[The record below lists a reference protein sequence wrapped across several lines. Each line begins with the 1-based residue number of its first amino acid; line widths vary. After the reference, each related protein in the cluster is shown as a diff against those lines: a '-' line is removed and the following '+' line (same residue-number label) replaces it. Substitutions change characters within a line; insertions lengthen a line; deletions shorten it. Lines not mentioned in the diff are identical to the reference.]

1 MDQILE
7 ERLIKGFPRLYRNG
21 MYFECHD
28 GWFALLW
35 RLSARLEDLI
45 SQGPGPEQ
53 KRYFAMQVKEK
64 WGLLSFYLSNETE
77 EMSQAINAAW
87 EESGHICEECGA
99 PGTLLHKGRWA
110 LTRCLMHAP
119 AGSQPIEAWIP
130 EDQDTTT
137 GQA

>member
-28 GWFALLW
+28 GWFDLLW

-45 SQGPGPEQ
+45 SQRPRPEQ

-64 WGLLSFYLSNETE
+64 WGTLSFYLSNETE
-77 EMSQAINAAW
+77 EMSQAIEAVW
-87 EESGHICEECGA
+87 EESGRICEECGA
-99 PGTLLHKGRWA
+99 PGILLRKGGWV
-110 LTRCLMHAP
+110 LTSCLTHAP
-119 AGSQPIEAWIP
+119 AGSQPVTIWTPGNQGNSIE
-130 EDQDTTT
+130 
-137 GQA
+137 